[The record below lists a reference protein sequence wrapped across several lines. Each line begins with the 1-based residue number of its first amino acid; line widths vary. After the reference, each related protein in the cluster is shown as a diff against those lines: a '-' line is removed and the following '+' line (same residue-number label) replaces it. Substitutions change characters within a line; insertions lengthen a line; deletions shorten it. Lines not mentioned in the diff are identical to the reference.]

1 MNKNCKF
8 CKIINNAENLK
19 KKILFQDE
27 KVIMFSDYRPI
38 CEVHLQCI
46 PKIHIKNINSLT
58 KEHIPLL
65 LHMKEVAKKFLIDS
79 YKAKENEI
87 VMGFHIPPWNSVDH
101 LHMHC
106 MKPPFKNE
114 RTRSYNCDL
123 IMIKIDKE
131 IEALEN
137 NNNLNKNAK

>member
-1 MNKNCKF
+1 MNNKCKF

-87 VMGFHIPPWNSVDH
+87 VMGFHIPPWNSIDH

-114 RTRSYNCDL
+114 RTRSL
-123 IMIKIDKE
+123 
-131 IEALEN
+131 
-137 NNNLNKNAK
+137 